1 MAETETPEES
11 QATEH
16 LALVRAL
23 SHEISSAI
31 SAIERNDM
39 GDFASR
45 IAAQEAI
52 CHKLNPKGDESL
64 KLACESY
71 KAAANSPAGSPL
83 SHKIHEAHL
92 ALARLNR
99 VYAALIRRSQKS
111 IGSIISLYKSQGQSY
126 TKDAKAQPSQHTWSC
141 EV

>member
-1 MAETETPEES
+1 MAETETPDHRE
-11 QATEH
+11 ATEH

-45 IAAQEAI
+45 VAAQEAI
-52 CHKLNPKGDESL
+52 SHQLNRKGEESL

-71 KAAANSPAGSPL
+71 KAAAESPAGSPL
-83 SHKIHEAHL
+83 SQKIREAHV

-111 IGSIISLYKSQGQSY
+111 IGLIISLYKSQGQSY
-126 TKDAKAQPSQHTWSC
+126 TKDAKAQSSQHTWSC